1 MPKGGG
7 RGWFTGRVNDLPAV
21 PNDPS
26 DLRAWVNSLAADDLR
41 GLVQQMASG
50 GLTDSFGP
58 SGPFEFSNRAIELP
72 PPPQEPS
79 LLTLTIELRGSEPRI
94 WRRLSLPGDLTL
106 DAVHLQ
112 FQAAMGWSDS
122 HLHRFQ
128 PGAEQSYHAPYFV
141 TEFDE
146 EEGDE
151 GTREETVRLDQVLR
165 EPGDRLTYL
174 YDFGDG
180 WEHRVT
186 LESLDPLT
194 PDNREP
200 ACLDGAGN
208 CPPEDVGGIH
218 GHHEV
223 ATWLRAGAPA
233 DDVPEPFEDAD
244 HAHGWLPVDYDPD
257 AFDTAEATA
266 AMRVW
271 AAGEHVP
278 WHGLPE
284 PLAELVQRLRGPGWS
299 IASSWLAALGSR
311 AAVDLE
317 EEDVRRAAQPWVAV
331 LAAVGTGTK
340 LTAAGYLP
348 PVLVEQI
355 ARESGVMDW
364 WVGKANREDLTWPVA
379 DLRGNAQDVGLL
391 RKAKGTLTPTARA
404 RAVADRPRALVAAVL
419 ERLPLGK
426 GFEAQAGWFLLLGL
440 AAGESGPALDAAV
453 AELLADIGWR
463 THARAPVGP
472 ADARDGARP
481 TLNALESMAGG
492 VEALDPAV
500 LARLARASLLG
511 VADAR

>member
-1 MPKGGG
+1 
-7 RGWFTGRVNDLPAV
+7 
-21 PNDPS
+21 
-26 DLRAWVNSLAADDLR
+26 
-41 GLVQQMASG
+41 
-50 GLTDSFGP
+50 
-58 SGPFEFSNRAIELP
+58 
-72 PPPQEPS
+72 
-79 LLTLTIELRGSEPRI
+79 
-94 WRRLSLPGDLTL
+94 
-106 DAVHLQ
+106 
-112 FQAAMGWSDS
+112 
-122 HLHRFQ
+122 
-128 PGAEQSYHAPYFV
+128 
-141 TEFDE
+141 
-146 EEGDE
+146 
-151 GTREETVRLDQVLR
+151 
-165 EPGDRLTYL
+165 
-174 YDFGDG
+174 
-180 WEHRVT
+180 
-186 LESLDPLT
+186 
-194 PDNREP
+194 
-200 ACLDGAGN
+200 
-208 CPPEDVGGIH
+208 
-218 GHHEV
+218 
-223 ATWLRAGAPA
+223 
-233 DDVPEPFEDAD
+233 
-244 HAHGWLPVDYDPD
+244 
-257 AFDTAEATA
+257 
-266 AMRVW
+266 
-271 AAGEHVP
+271 
-278 WHGLPE
+278 
-284 PLAELVQRLRGPGWS
+284 LVQRLRGPGWS
-299 IASSWLAALGSR
+299 IANSWLAALGSR

-331 LAAVGTGTK
+331 LDAVGTGTK

-511 VADAR
+511 IADAR